1 MSRAQGLLGQTTVRK
16 YEIETE
22 PHKRRKLAQAVPFNK
37 RTIRRLTMPTRRL
50 RDFLDGHKIR
60 YKVIN
65 HSSAYSALEAAQ
77 SAHISGREIA
87 KTVILKFENTTVMAV
102 LPASS
107 RINFEF
113 FKALYDTQYVR
124 LATEDEIRIMFPDC
138 EIGAMPP
145 FGNLYSIDVCVAQ
158 QLTEDDEIAFNAG
171 NFHQLLQMK
180 YTDFERLVRPIV
192 LDFALEASELEGR
205 SL

>member
-1 MSRAQGLLGQTTVRK
+1 
-16 YEIETE
+16 
-22 PHKRRKLAQAVPFNK
+22 
-37 RTIRRLTMPTRRL
+37 MPTRRL

-65 HSSAYSALEAAQ
+65 HSSAYLALEAAQ

-113 FKALYDTQYVR
+113 FKCLPA
-124 LATEDEIRIMFPDC
+124 
-138 EIGAMPP
+138 
-145 FGNLYSIDVCVAQ
+145 
-158 QLTEDDEIAFNAG
+158 AF
-171 NFHQLLQMK
+171 F
-180 YTDFERLVRPIV
+180 
-192 LDFALEASELEGR
+192 
-205 SL
+205 

>member
-1 MSRAQGLLGQTTVRK
+1 
-16 YEIETE
+16 
-22 PHKRRKLAQAVPFNK
+22 
-37 RTIRRLTMPTRRL
+37 MPTRRL

-145 FGNLYSIDVCVAQ
+145 FGNLYSIDVCVGQ
-158 QLTEDDEIAFNAG
+158 QLTEDGEIAFNAG

>member
-1 MSRAQGLLGQTTVRK
+1 
-16 YEIETE
+16 
-22 PHKRRKLAQAVPFNK
+22 
-37 RTIRRLTMPTRRL
+37 MPTRRL

-124 LATEDEIRIMFPDC
+124 LATEDEIRIM
-138 EIGAMPP
+138 PP